1 MSLKSKF
8 QKAKEQGYIRT
19 AELLWTRF
27 VPPWIFR
34 YSKGAVFELDLDKL
48 IALNEQPGQDVG
60 DGLVAKCLVNAADR
74 PSDQSEDSQRTRLRE
89 FTWNSAPLE
98 STSND
103 FGYAIYDSDDPQKLL
118 GGVWVADDSFIEDNL
133 GLNFVLS
140 KDQAWLYCAF
150 VDGEARGRG
159 IYKKLL
165 SVVAQDVEKRGYS
178 QLLTVINPWNQVSTT
193 VHGKRS
199 KRICGSVSCVRLF
212 WLAWVS
218 RSGNVEVDKRFLTS
232 VKKNPANVTMN

>member
-1 MSLKSKF
+1 MSLRSKF
-8 QKAKEQGYIRT
+8 QKAKAQGYIRT

-34 YSKGAVFELDLDKL
+34 YCKGSVFDLDLEKL
-48 IALNEQPGQDVG
+48 IALNEQPGEDVG
-60 DGLVAKCLVNAADR
+60 DGLIAKCLVNAGDSSA
-74 PSDQSEDSQRTRLRE
+74 QSNDSQRTRLRE

-103 FGYAIYDSDDPQKLL
+103 FGYAIYDSQDPQKLL
-118 GGVWVADDSFIEDNL
+118 GGVWVAADSFIEDNL
-133 GLNFVLS
+133 GLNYVLS

-178 QLLTVINPWNQVSTT
+178 RLLTVINPWNRVSTA
-193 VHGKRS
+193 VHQKRS
-199 KRICGSVSCVRLF
+199 KQICGDVSCVRVF

-218 RSGNVEVDKRFLTS
+218 RSGNVEIDKRMLTS
-232 VKKNPANVTMN
+232 VTKNPANVTIN